1 MDHSEKKK
9 SLWNKKWVHVF
20 RQASYLSNVFKGL
33 SLNNKNTV
41 LKAELF

>member
-1 MDHSEKKK
+1 MNHFEKKK
-9 SLWNKKWVHVF
+9 YCETKNEYMYF
-20 RQASYLSNVFKGL
+20 ASNVFKGL